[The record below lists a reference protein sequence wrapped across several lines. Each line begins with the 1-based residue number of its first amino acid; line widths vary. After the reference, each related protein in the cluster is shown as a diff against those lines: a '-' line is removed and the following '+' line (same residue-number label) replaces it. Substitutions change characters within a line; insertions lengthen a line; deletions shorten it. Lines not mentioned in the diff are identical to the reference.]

1 MSGRES
7 AGYFLFHWLRKM
19 TNNIAE
25 GSPLPKSTAAHDA
38 ASPYGGGQHDA
49 AQKRKNVTTARIAQ
63 MRADGEK
70 IAVLT
75 AYDATFAAVADAA
88 GVDCIMVGDSLGMV
102 CQGRTTTVGVSLDDM
117 RYHTRC
123 VAQGIARAEGSALIV
138 ADLPFGSYQ
147 QSREQA
153 IASAVQLMEAGAHMV
168 KLEGGGWSVDV
179 VAFLVERGIPV
190 CGHLGLTPQTVS
202 ALGGYRVQG
211 RDDDGAEQ
219 IRTDAVALDAAGA
232 TMMVLEMVPA
242 RLAAGITG
250 EMKSCATI
258 GIGAGSGTA
267 GQVLVMHDML
277 GINLG
282 RMAKFVRN
290 FMRDSQ
296 DVPTAF
302 AAYVAAVKDGSF
314 PDDKLHAW

>member
-1 MSGRES
+1 MPNSVHRDS
-7 AGYFLFHWLRKM
+7 HA
-19 TNNIAE
+19 TQSSVA
-25 GSPLPKSTAAHDA
+25 TDA
-38 ASPYGGGQHDA
+38 TTPYGSSQHSADL
-49 AQKRKNVTTARIAQ
+49 KRKKVTTARISE
-63 MRADGEK
+63 MRSGGER

-102 CQGRTTTVGVSLDDM
+102 CQGRTTTVGVSLQDM
-117 RYHTRC
+117 QYHTRC
-123 VAQGIARAEGSALIV
+123 VSQGLERSQGGALII

-153 IASAVQLMEAGAHMV
+153 IDSAVQLMAAGAHMV
-168 KLEGGGWSVDV
+168 KLEGGGWTVDV
-179 VAFLVERGIPV
+179 VGFLVERGIPV
-190 CGHLGLTPQTVS
+190 CAHLGLTPQTVS

-211 RDDDGAEQ
+211 RQEEAADK
-219 IRTDAVALDAAGA
+219 IRHDALALEAAGA
-232 TMMVLEMVPA
+232 AMMVLEMVPR
-242 RLAAGITG
+242 RLASRITAD
-250 EMKSCATI
+250 MKSCATI

-290 FMRDSQ
+290 FMCDAST
-296 DVPTAF
+296 VEAAF

-314 PDDKLHAW
+314 PNEEQHAW